1 MKMQMN
7 KRVAN
12 LPAVARC
19 GGNEKRLICMSLR
32 APTTI
37 ATSFIKIRNSNSYKS
52 LPKLVAMVATRAHS
66 HFLRSASARLARTER
81 RQRCHGLCKKAWSAV
96 MTQPF
101 NHEVKVF
108 CNFSSSFEPSG
119 G

>member
-19 GGNEKRLICMSLR
+19 GGNKKRLICMSLR

-37 ATSFIKIRNSNSYKS
+37 ATSFIKIRKSNSYKS
-52 LPKLVAMVATRAHS
+52 LSKQVAMVATRAHV
-66 HFLRSASARLARTER
+66 HFHRSARKKSSARLART
-81 RQRCHGLCKKAWSAV
+81 LADV
-96 MTQPF
+96 MQE
-101 NHEVKVF
+101 N
-108 CNFSSSFEPSG
+108 
-119 G
+119 

>member
-1 MKMQMN
+1 VVRLMKMQMN

-37 ATSFIKIRNSNSYKS
+37 ATSFIKIRKSNSYKS

-66 HFLRSASARLARTER
+66 HFLRSANKKI
-81 RQRCHGLCKKAWSAV
+81 LC
-96 MTQPF
+96 
-101 NHEVKVF
+101 
-108 CNFSSSFEPSG
+108 PSG
-119 G
+119 VHLG